1 MKLLVRLLSLYTNT
15 NLYILLLGSDV
26 VQRWALIGWL
36 HSLCA
41 TNASMAEARLA
52 LFYDYLAYDP
62 EQHKIMNIEPAI
74 LLMHHSVRTYTSIAA
89 TLMEFIC
96 KLIDEYFP
104 QIEGKIL
111 QGQCILNI
119 LYTQ

>member
-1 MKLLVRLLSLYTNT
+1 M
-15 NLYILLLGSDV
+15 LLGSDV

-36 HSLCA
+36 HNLCV

-62 EQHKIMNIEPAI
+62 EQHKIMNVEPAI
-74 LLMHHSVRTYTSIAA
+74 LLMHHSVRPYTSIAA
-89 TLMEFIC
+89 TLLEFIC

-104 QIEGKIL
+104 QMEGKIL
-111 QGQCILNI
+111 QGLF
-119 LYTQ
+119 LVKTYVS